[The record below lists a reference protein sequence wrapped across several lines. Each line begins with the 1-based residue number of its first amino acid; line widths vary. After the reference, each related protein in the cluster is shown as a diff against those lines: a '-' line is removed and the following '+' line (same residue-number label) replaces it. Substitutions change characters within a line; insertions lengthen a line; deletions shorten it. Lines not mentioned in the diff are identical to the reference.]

1 MANNSVSKDDVKWFI
16 KAVVQEWDARNNAKF
31 APNSALN
38 ATKTDLAALEG
49 EVANIN
55 TDNFVEKVQGKGLS
69 SNDFTNEDK
78 ALLAQLA
85 KETNSSFDVQD
96 VLDIF
101 D

>member
-1 MANNSVSKDDVKWFI
+1 MANNSVSKDDVKWFV
-16 KAVVQEWDARNNAKF
+16 KEVVKVWDARNTAKF

-69 SNDFTNEDK
+69 SNDFTNEEK

-85 KETNSSFDVQD
+85 KSSTNGY
-96 VLDIF
+96 
-101 D
+101 